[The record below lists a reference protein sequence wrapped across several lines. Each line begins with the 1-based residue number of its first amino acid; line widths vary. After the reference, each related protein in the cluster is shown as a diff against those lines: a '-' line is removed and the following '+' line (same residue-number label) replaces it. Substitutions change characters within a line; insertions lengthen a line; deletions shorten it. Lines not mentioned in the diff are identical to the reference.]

1 MVVPPFL
8 QTLIIL
14 YHFVDTLDI
23 RSRVML
29 TSVFRVLINNL
40 VKESFYGKRK
50 RKKTINVLI
59 VFFISHKSDVK
70 IFQKWIVNQYPKD
83 TR

>member
-1 MVVPPFL
+1 MKRFSHLKKKKWKPL
-8 QTLIIL
+8 SL
-14 YHFVDTLDI
+14 
-23 RSRVML
+23 RVML
-29 TSVFRVLINNL
+29 TSALRALVNNL

-50 RKKTINVLI
+50 KKTINILT

-70 IFQKWIVNQYPKD
+70 TFFNWILNQCSKG